1 MWQQPIIPQV
11 LNIFSISESFRFS
24 LVTCLYSKHQFSF
37 IHELENL
44 DSYQW
49 WLDQWWGGKKLCQ
62 ITKCNIFR
70 LICLNTIYLLINLHI
85 AMLRILF
92 IVMFQN
98 CTREINFV
106 SCTVIKLSLTTPSIS
121 KSVCIYSTRYFLN
134 INDLIMDS

>member
-1 MWQQPIIPQV
+1 MWQEPIIPQV

-49 WLDQWWGGKKLCQ
+49 WLDQWWGGKKSCARLQ
-62 ITKCNIFR
+62 NGNIF
-70 LICLNTIYLLINLHI
+70 LNNIFESNLSTDHFAYRYRVVI
-85 AMLRILF
+85 
-92 IVMFQN
+92 IVMFWN
-98 CTREINFV
+98 CTRRMNFTACIV
-106 SCTVIKLSLTTPSIS
+106 LRLSLTTPSIS

-134 INDLIMDS
+134 INDLIIDS